1 MGRNRSLFLGSVVDG
16 LVSFALAGGK
26 RLARWLPYGAR
37 GRSAATA
44 FRGTPCAAE
53 AREQGVAGGD
63 SPPQTSV

>member
-1 MGRNRSLFLGSVVDG
+1 MGRNRSLFLRSRVSS
-16 LVSFALAGGK
+16 LVSFALAASK
-26 RLARWLPYGAR
+26 TLTRRLTYGAH
-37 GRSAATA
+37 GRSPAAA